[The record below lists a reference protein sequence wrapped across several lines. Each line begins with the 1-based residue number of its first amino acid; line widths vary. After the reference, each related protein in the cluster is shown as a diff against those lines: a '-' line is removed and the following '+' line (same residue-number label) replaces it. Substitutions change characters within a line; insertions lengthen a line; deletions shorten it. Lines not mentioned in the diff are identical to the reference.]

1 VKQSPPNILRRQS
14 NTDLKQTEKMRKF
27 KKLIFLTFLLWL
39 LYKAYFVFFSGPKK
53 EIAFENE
60 PKKITL
66 ENNGLEFP
74 EITRTDN
81 VGDFLQEKNIQ
92 LGEYD
97 QIIPEKREKIYPS
110 MRIEIRRA
118 IKMKVEADGKKMEIH
133 TLEKTIKRAL
143 SENSILFGR
152 LDKTTPDSSEPPQ
165 NNITVVVTRINVEE
179 VAKEEPIDFKIIAK
193 KDDKLGWREKKV
205 ETPGETG
212 IKEVKYKITYKN
224 GKEISRLV
232 LEKKVTREPVPQV
245 EVQGTLVKVGK
256 AQKGQGTWYA
266 YKGGMFAASL
276 TIPKGGYA
284 RVTNTGNGKSVIV
297 QINDSGPY
305 GKGRIIDLDK
315 VAFEKIASLGAG
327 VIGVKVEEVLN

>member
-1 VKQSPPNILRRQS
+1 
-14 NTDLKQTEKMRKF
+14 MRKL
-27 KKLIFLTFLLWL
+27 KKLIFLTLIFWL
-39 LYKAYFVFFSGPKK
+39 IYKAYFVFFSEPKK
-53 EIAFENE
+53 EMVFENE
-60 PKKITL
+60 PKGIIL

-74 EITRTDN
+74 EITRADS
-81 VGDFLQEKNIQ
+81 VESFLQENKIQ

-97 QIIPEKREKIYPS
+97 QIIPGKEAKIYPS

-118 IKMKVEADGKKMEIH
+118 IKMKVESDGKKMEIH

-143 SENSILFGR
+143 QENNISFGR
-152 LDKTTPDSSEPPQ
+152 LDKTTPDSSEAPQ
-165 NNITVVVTRINVEE
+165 NNLTVVITRINVEE
-179 VAKEEPIDFKIIAK
+179 VSKEEPIDFKIVAK

-212 IKEVKYKITYKN
+212 IKEVKCKITYKN
-224 GKEISRLV
+224 GKEISRV
-232 LEKKVTREPVPQV
+232 ILEKKVTKEPVSQV

-266 YKGGMFAASL
+266 YQGGMYAASL
-276 TIPKGGYA
+276 TIPRGGYA
-284 RVTNTGNGKSVIV
+284 KVTNTANGKSVIV

-315 VAFEKIASLGAG
+315 PAFEKIASLGAG